1 MVLFC
6 FGPEVA
12 ATETELEVTGLGVS
26 DVTGLHRHGWI
37 SVVLL
42 PTPLILVYVCTCG
55 VHAHILIYTYVGKC
69 ACRCACLHVHL
80 EVRCWHQVSSLV
92 ASHFIYLGRIS

>member
-1 MVLFC
+1 MLFC

-12 ATETELEVTGLGVS
+12 ATETELKVTGLGVS

-42 PTPLILVYVCTCG
+42 PTPLILVYVPVVCMHTYSFTHMWANVHAG
-55 VHAHILIYTYVGKC
+55 VHACMCIWRSDVGI
-69 ACRCACLHVHL
+69 RGLL
-80 EVRCWHQVSSLV
+80 W
-92 ASHFIYLGRIS
+92 